1 MLNQRDQ
8 EIGLFFIFFITISI
22 DMLIIISIMPYILI
36 SNFYFMTKISNIF
49 WWEGSCELEKIIPWS
64 VSFTLPGLWI
74 KNISISSSILWFP
87 SDEELLE
94 DNERFSQFEKS
105 RNTALKDLALE
116 NEVIKN
122 IFYGLLKFWDI
133 EKYSYEED
141 LYETFLDNKELMKII
156 AKQLTFFNT
165 RFIKEESQNIS
176 RKVDNILQLR
186 K

>member
-22 DMLIIISIMPYILI
+22 DILI
-36 SNFYFMTKISNIF
+36 SNFYIMTKISNIF
-49 WWEGSCELEKIIPWS
+49 WWESSCELEKIIPRS

-116 NEVIKN
+116 N
-122 IFYGLLKFWDI
+122 
-133 EKYSYEED
+133 
-141 LYETFLDNKELMKII
+141 
-156 AKQLTFFNT
+156 
-165 RFIKEESQNIS
+165 
-176 RKVDNILQLR
+176 
-186 K
+186 